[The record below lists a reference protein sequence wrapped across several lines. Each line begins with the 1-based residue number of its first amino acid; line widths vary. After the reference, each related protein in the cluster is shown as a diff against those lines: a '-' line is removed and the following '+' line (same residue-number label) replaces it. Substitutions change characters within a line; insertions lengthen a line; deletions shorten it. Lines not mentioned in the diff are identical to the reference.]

1 MNIIFNRSILFDYI
15 IKRFTENFIEKNC
28 KINLIFKKLIY
39 LIHIVKNLDKKCI
52 IKNLDNESGFM
63 LK

>member
-39 LIHIVKNLDKKCI
+39 FIHIVKK
-52 IKNLDNESGFM
+52 SR
-63 LK
+63 